1 MKKDSYLTFALFA
14 GDVII
19 FYAALAGTL
28 LVRYGTENF
37 SGWWELHKIP
47 FTILFIFWVIVF
59 FIAGLYDRKFLK
71 AGTELQSSV
80 AKTMLISGIIGVGL
94 FYIIPSFIIAPK
106 TNLLIQIAAS
116 AIFVTGWRTFLSK
129 TLAKS
134 SKTKIIFFGHSK
146 EMHDL
151 IKTISTNP
159 QFGFEPACIILT
171 DKEKETHSAIVP
183 VIRFDHNLPGLV
195 KKYDASLV
203 IASSE
208 IKKDETIVRMLYQ
221 ILPLGISFQDFPA
234 FYEHITGKVPVSL
247 IGEAW
252 FIENIAQ
259 LKDNVT
265 DYTKR
270 ITDILLAIIAGI
282 TTIVLFPL
290 IAALIK
296 LETAGPIFI
305 KQTRRGKNGAPFTL
319 IKFRSMLSLGPGGL
333 AETGSPV
340 WAQEIDSRVT
350 RVGSFLRQTH
360 IDELPQCWNIL
371 KGELSVV
378 GPRPERP
385 EFITHLE
392 KVIPHYAM
400 RHIIKP
406 GITGWAQINMP
417 GMYAGSVEDSM
428 EKLQYDLYYIKR
440 KSTMLDIAIILK
452 TILLTLKRVGR

>member
-1 MKKDSYLTFALFA
+1 MKKNSYLAFVLFA
-14 GDVII
+14 GDIII
-19 FYAALAGTL
+19 FYTALAGTL
-28 LVRYGTENF
+28 LVRYGTEDF
-37 SGWWELHKIP
+37 ADWWELHKIP
-47 FTILFIFWVIVF
+47 FTILFILWLVVF

-71 AGTELQSSV
+71 AGAELQSSI
-80 AKTMLISGIIGVGL
+80 AKTMLTSGVIGVGL

-106 TNLLIQIAAS
+106 TNLLIQIVVS
-116 AIFVTGWRTFLSK
+116 AVFVAGWRTLLSK
-129 TLAKS
+129 ALAKS
-134 SKTKIIFFGHSK
+134 SKIKIIFFGHSK

-151 IKTISTNP
+151 IKTISLNP
-159 QFGFEPACIILT
+159 QLGYEPACIVLT
-171 DKEKETHSAIVP
+171 DKEKETHSAVVP
-183 VIRFDHNLPGLV
+183 VIRFDHNLSNLV

-203 IASSE
+203 VASSE
-208 IKKDETIVRMLYQ
+208 IKKDEAIVRMLYQ

-234 FYEHITGKVPVSL
+234 FHEHITGKIPVSL

-259 LKDNVT
+259 LKDSVT
-265 DYTKR
+265 DYIKR
-270 ITDILLAIIAGI
+270 WIDIILAIIAGI
-282 TTIVLFPL
+282 TTIVIFP
-290 IAALIK
+290 IAALFIK
-296 LETAGPIFI
+296 LESSGPIFI
-305 KQTRRGKNGAPFTL
+305 KQTRTGKNGIPFTL
-319 IKFRSMLSLGPGGL
+319 IKFRSMISLGLGGL
-333 AETGSPV
+333 AETGAPL

-350 RVGSFLRQTH
+350 KIGSFLRTTH

-385 EFITHLE
+385 EFVGHLE

-400 RHIIKP
+400 RHMIKP

-440 KSTMLDIAIILK
+440 KNTMLDIAIILK